1 MVSSLRLLM
10 IEDSALDADILC
22 KFLNYNDIDTSAER
36 VESADVLTATLPK
49 SEWDVILCD
58 YHIHPTF
65 TCQDALA
72 IVQQFNAARQHRGVY
87 PIPVIVVSS
96 VINESKIVELMK
108 QGASDFVIKG
118 YFDRLLPVLERELSH
133 VARARAYERIINEL
147 QSVKIP

>member
-1 MVSSLRLLM
+1 VVSSLRLLM

-22 KFLNYNDIDTSAER
+22 KFLNYNDIATSSER
-36 VESADVLTATLPK
+36 VESAEDLKAILPT

-65 TCQDALA
+65 TCHDALA
-72 IVQQFNAARQHRGVY
+72 IVQEFNAARQQRGVY
-87 PIPVIVVSS
+87 PVPVIVVSS

-118 YFDRLLPVLERELSH
+118 YFDRLLPVLERELNH
-133 VARARAYERIINEL
+133 VARARTYERVIKEL
-147 QSVKIP
+147 QSVRIP